1 MIKKSINDR
10 IADLKHD
17 FVTHGMSV
25 VRVKRDLAQELLL
38 QNTDVVIKGEV
49 RHFYIRAVGLG
60 IFAVSLD
67 TNSPP
72 NQNNRM
78 SKSSLI

>member
-1 MIKKSINDR
+1 MIKKPIYDR

-49 RHFYIRAVGLG
+49 RHFDIRAIGLG
-60 IFAVSLD
+60 IFNVVLD
-67 TNSPP
+67 MNCPP
-72 NQNNRM
+72 NPANRM
-78 SKSSLI
+78 IK